1 MFNYIKSIKKII
13 KRKNAQIR
21 AEREKLEAAETANR
35 IYAAYI
41 VWFASK
47 HGEVSVPKREI
58 SALLGKYRA
67 DVSYTSDDYIISVK
81 PIGEP
86 YSLQNNTGE
95 GVSVGGAHYC
105 DNGESAGYCQN
116 ESPSPEAETV
126 GSGNGG
132 EDSGEK

>member
-21 AEREKLEAAETANR
+21 AEREKLEAAEAANR

-47 HGEVSVPKREI
+47 HGEILIPKREI

-67 DVSYTSDDYIISVK
+67 EVSYTSDDYVINVK
-81 PIGEP
+81 PICEP
-86 YSLQNNTGE
+86 NGLENNTDE
-95 GVSVGGAHYC
+95 NAAK
-105 DNGESAGYCQN
+105 DNTGDKDEVIKNDECECSATDSN
-116 ESPSPEAETV
+116 AV